1 MIKFTKAVLRE
12 ELRRRRVKVPTL
24 SEVTGIPRDRIYAW
38 YRDNTNPKKEDQQIL
53 ENWLNE
59 VPFKKSEEIAQKAED
74 KDKTIY
80 NLSEAQI
87 IQARAILILAGKIN
101 SGGPGGAFLD
111 DEDEPKG
118 PSQEDLRPPS
128 GNTKDKGKRRGT

>member
-1 MIKFTKAVLRE
+1 MHLGEKLKLYRKKKDLDQPEMAAQLGIGYRTYQEIERTGIITKANIKE
-12 ELRRRRVKVPTL
+12 KVFQL
-24 SEVTGIPRDRIYAW
+24 L
-38 YRDNTNPKKEDQQIL
+38 EDKQQ
-53 ENWLNE
+53 
-59 VPFKKSEEIAQKAED
+59 ATDTQKFAGED

-111 DEDEPKG
+111 GEDEPKG
-118 PSQEDLRPPS
+118 PSQEDLKPPS
-128 GNTKDKGKRRGT
+128 GNTKDKGKRKGT